1 MARVEDPNLPSGRF
15 AQTYTGL
22 INPTDTTSRALFTIP
37 AASIIVGGNLIVNS
51 TSSNSGGLGLSVGIL
66 GGLGNEYLNAWKPD
80 NSTGS
85 NGSVV
90 IPQWQGFGAQASNY
104 AQFGG
109 NSIGS
114 NALTVTG
121 KITGA
126 ASGNPGPW
134 VVVFNVLT
142 V

>member
-1 MARVEDPNLPSGRF
+1 MARVEDPTLTAGRALQVF
-15 AQTYTGL
+15 TGL
-22 INPTDTTSRALFTIP
+22 INQTDTTSRALFTIP
-37 AASIIVGGNLIVNS
+37 AGSIIVGGNLIVNS
-51 TSSNSGGLGLSVGIL
+51 TASNATGLGLSVGIA

-85 NGSVV
+85 NGGVV
-90 IPQWQGFGAQASNY
+90 IPQWQNFGAQSSNY

-109 NSIGS
+109 VSIGS

-134 VVVFNVLT
+134 VVVFHVLD

>member
-1 MARVEDPNLPSGRF
+1 MARVEDPNLPSGRAAAF
-15 AQTYTGL
+15 YTGL
-22 INPTDTTSRALFTIP
+22 INPTDTTSRLLFTIP
-37 AASIIVGGNLIVNS
+37 ANSVIAGGHLIVNS
-51 TSSNSGGLGLSVGIL
+51 TSSNASGLGLSVGVSGL
-66 GGLGNEYLNAWKPD
+66 LGNEYLNAWKPD
-80 NSTGS
+80 NSVGS

-90 IPQWQGFGAQASNY
+90 IPQWQNFGAQSSNY

-109 NSIGS
+109 TSVGS
-114 NALTVTG
+114 NAIGVTG

-134 VVVFNVLT
+134 IVVFQVLD